1 MTIASTL
8 LELLMGVSHTDPAGT
23 KSSVRQFIPAHEL
36 CEKDS
41 VIIDMLN
48 SKGHEDVCFCICDP
62 NKMDMPII
70 FASQG
75 FCNFTGYANNEI
87 EGRNCRFLQGEGTAP
102 DDVAHIRSCLEK
114 ETEGSIN
121 LLNYRKDGTPFV
133 NEFFL
138 APLRDAQ
145 GKVCY
150 YIGVQCEVEKLGPG
164 QAPKNPGWVYTQ
176 GNHV

>member
-1 MTIASTL
+1 
-8 LELLMGVSHTDPAGT
+8 
-23 KSSVRQFIPAHEL
+23 
-36 CEKDS
+36 
-41 VIIDMLN
+41 
-48 SKGHEDVCFCICDP
+48 
-62 NKMDMPII
+62 MDMPII

-150 YIGVQCEVEKLGPG
+150 VSTTLIIIFSFSEDFLTNFCSY
-164 QAPKNPGWVYTQ
+164 
-176 GNHV
+176 